1 MYQCPLPI
9 KRLEVAT
16 DEANRAMRHIPLKAG
31 DMFVFTG
38 AQLFP
43 APVCF
48 LGLGPR

>member
-38 AQLFP
+38 AQCARL
-43 APVCF
+43 